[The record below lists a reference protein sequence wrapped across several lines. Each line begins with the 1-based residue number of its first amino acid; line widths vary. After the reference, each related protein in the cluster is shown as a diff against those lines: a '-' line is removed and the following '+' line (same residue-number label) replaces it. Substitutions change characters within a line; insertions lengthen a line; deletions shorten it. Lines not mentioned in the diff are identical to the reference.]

1 MAEYGA
7 RNANTKKDSLK
18 YAVLKKQLCVENI
31 ASF

>member
-7 RNANTKKDSLK
+7 RNANTKKDSVK
-18 YAVLKKQLCVENI
+18 YTVQNKQLCVENI